1 MPGWMKRDFHLT
13 PAYGRDY
20 RSKDEVAAAWH
31 QGKDFVLATTGQ
43 YCSKRDLAEMPG
55 QVWVRYGNLR
65 KVMRV
70 Q

>member
-1 MPGWMKRDFHLT
+1 MDFHLT

-20 RSKDEVAAAWH
+20 KNQAEVSAAWE

-43 YCSKRDLAEMPG
+43 YCSKRDLSEMPG
-55 QVWVRYGNLR
+55 NVFIRYGKLR
-65 KVMRV
+65 KILQV